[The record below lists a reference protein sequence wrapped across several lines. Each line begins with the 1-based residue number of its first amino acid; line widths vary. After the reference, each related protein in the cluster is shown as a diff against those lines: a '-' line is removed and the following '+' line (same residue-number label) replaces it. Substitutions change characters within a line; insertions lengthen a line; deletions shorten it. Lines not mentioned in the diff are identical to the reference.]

1 MNWTRSALGLVKSLV
16 LSAIFFII
24 IDFLLGSYL
33 IAALQKKDIETKY
46 RIHHPIY
53 HHTLTPNFNGQGI
66 WGKNK
71 YTICT
76 DSNGFKS
83 SCNKKNVPN
92 IKYNI
97 AFIGDSFTEGIGL
110 PYDDTFVGKIGNALP
125 NTTIAN
131 LAVSTYAPS
140 IYLVKVK
147 NLIEAG
153 LIFDE
158 VVVYIDIGDI
168 QDESVEYRVSNGIVK
183 TYSMT
188 DVADKS
194 VLKKIKI
201 HAINA
206 LPISY
211 LAYNFIRDL
220 KKINRNKVTNNY
232 LDKDYSRASWTYDSQ
247 PNGYG
252 LNGVEGGVAQS
263 LNHMNELYRFLH
275 ERGIPLSIGI
285 YPWPSQILHEK
296 GKSRQETIWE
306 NFCKNKCRHL
316 YNAFPAFREESKK
329 LGGQSVVDQYFIK
342 GDVHYNEE
350 GNKIMSDVFLRQYKK
365 SQPK

>member
-1 MNWTRSALGLVKSLV
+1 MNWIRSALGLVKSLV

-24 IDFLLGSYL
+24 IDFLVGSYL
-33 IAALQKKDIETKY
+33 LAALQKKDVETKY

-83 SCNKKNVPN
+83 SCSKKNIPN
-92 IKYNI
+92 NKYNI

-110 PYDDTFVGKIGNALP
+110 PYEDTFVGKIANALP

-168 QDESVEYRVSNGIVK
+168 QDESVEYRVSNGIVT
-183 TYSMT
+183 TYDTMDARDLS
-188 DVADKS
+188 AFQ
-194 VLKKIKI
+194 KIKI
-201 HAINA
+201 YVINS

-211 LAYNFIRDL
+211 LAYNFFRGH
-220 KKINRNKVTNNY
+220 KKIIADKEENNY
-232 LDKDYSRASWTYDSQ
+232 LDKKFSRASWTYTSK
-247 PNGYG
+247 PSGYG
-252 LNGVEGGVAQS
+252 LNGVEGGISQS
-263 LNHMNELYRFLH
+263 LDHMNDLYKFLH
-275 ERGIPLSIGI
+275 ERGIPLSVGI

-296 GKSRQETIWE
+296 GKSQQEVIWE
-306 NFCKNKCRHL
+306 NFCKNKCRRL
-316 YNAFPAFREESKK
+316 YNGFPAFREESRK
-329 LGGQSVVDQYFIK
+329 LGAKAVIERYFIK

-350 GNKIMSDVFLRQYKK
+350 GNKIISDVFLRQYKK
-365 SQPK
+365 VQRQ